1 MTDDNTQTPHGQWKA
16 GAKALAAFQQA
27 AYAAGKTGKAQG
39 RLFSS
44 LKDIIKTI
52 KDNSAGLGLSHAETW
67 HPLGTDHAVLR
78 VTLYHESGESIW
90 SELPVDVTQKNRSG
104 SREQAQGSAMTYAR
118 RYLLLG
124 IYGLANDDEDD
135 DGEAAIQPSAA
146 ASKPSRSST
155 TKASPE
161 PPSPAKPAATKAAGG
176 NGELNAEEWAK
187 AKAIIKAHPEV
198 KTLFIDAFYKD
209 VTSLKATMV
218 STKEHLEMLL
228 AQEEAQKQIDAA
240 LHGAQ
245 NLAAATNGEVVA

>member
-146 ASKPSRSST
+146 VA
-155 TKASPE
+155 TKA
-161 PPSPAKPAATKAAGG
+161 PPAAAKAAAAKPAATKAPFGG
-176 NGELNAEEWAK
+176 NGELNAQEWAK

-198 KTLFIDAFYKD
+198 KTLFIDAFYKGA
-209 VTSLKATMV
+209 TSLKATMV

-240 LHGAQ
+240 LQGAQ

>member
-1 MTDDNTQTPHGQWKA
+1 MTDDNTHSPHGQWKA

-135 DGEAAIQPSAA
+135 DGEAAIQPAA
-146 ASKPSRSST
+146 ATASKPSHSST
-155 TKASPE
+155 NKASPV
-161 PPSPAKPAATKAAGG
+161 PPSPAKPAAGG

-187 AKAIIKAHPEV
+187 AKSIIKTHPEV
-198 KTLFIDAFYKD
+198 KTLFIDAFYKGA
-209 VTSLKATMV
+209 TSLKATMV
-218 STKEHLEMLL
+218 SKKDHLEMLL

-240 LHGAQ
+240 IGAQ
-245 NLAAATNGEVVA
+245 SLAAATNGEVVA